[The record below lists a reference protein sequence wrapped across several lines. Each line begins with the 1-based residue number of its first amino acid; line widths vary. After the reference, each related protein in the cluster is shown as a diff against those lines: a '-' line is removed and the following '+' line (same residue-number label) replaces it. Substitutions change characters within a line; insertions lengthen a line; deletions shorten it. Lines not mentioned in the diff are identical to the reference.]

1 MTVLAAAAG
10 GGLGASD
17 NDAAAVPLP
26 GGLYVV
32 NSVETVTVAPPA

>member
-10 GGLGASD
+10 GGLGD